1 MHARLVGGKSK
12 KFARSRRQRRGRV
25 HTGHCGGGP
34 EATRWQGHQRLHL
47 AWGKEGNLAAHGC
60 LYCGDIKDDDANR
73 RDNLTLAATLFICT
87 IVGFGFCDDNLKPKN
102 TADVK
107 RGAHFILLFFFFLLL
122 DRHLDILMPPMQPQ
136 PCSSLAGPKHCKY
149 TFLHLPACL
158 YQSPSQCS
166 FHFFCFVRKKQ
177 EMI

>member
-1 MHARLVGGKSK
+1 MPGWLGARAKKLQDDDNDAGGYILVIAGAVPRPPDGRDINASISPGGERK
-12 KFARSRRQRRGRV
+12 GIWLLMV
-25 HTGHCGGGP
+25 V
-34 EATRWQGHQRLHL
+34 
-47 AWGKEGNLAAHGC
+47 
-60 LYCGDIKDDDANR
+60 YCGDIKDDDAMMPTAE
-73 RDNLTLAATLFICT
+73 RDNLTLAAIETLFCT
-87 IVGFGFCDDNLKPKN
+87 IVDFGFCDDNLKPKN
-102 TADVK
+102 TLPLTSNEAL
-107 RGAHFILLFFFFLLL
+107 ILFFFFLL
-122 DRHLDILMPPMQPQ
+122 HLDILMPPMQPQ